1 MKDVGQHHLHTDE
14 RQHHR
19 QPAFQVVELAHHIRE
34 YEVQRAQTQNRED
47 VGRIDNK
54 WIPTD
59 RKNGGNR
66 VQGENQIRGLD
77 HQQHQQ
83 ERRDQH
89 LSCSSHKEAI
99 TFIVGSD
106 RSHPTHKL
114 EPRIALRMHRL
125 VFVEGHANARHDQ
138 EGPEQVENPV
148 EIFEQHSSKGNQDAA
163 HDERTQNTPEQHP
176 VLIACRYTEVAEEQ
190 YKDEDVVNA
199 EGLLDQ
205 IARQEL
211 QRMFRSTEE
220 VDSSVEE
227 QRQCN
232 PHGTPYRGL
241 TDRDGMRLAV
251 KATQFEYEHCKNEY
265 DKSQPQPE

>member
-14 RQHHR
+14 RQL
-19 QPAFQVVELAHHIRE
+19 QGQATFQVVELAHHVRKH
-34 YEVQRAQTQNRED
+34 EVQRAQAQNRED
-47 VGRIDNK
+47 VGCIDNK
-54 WIPTD
+54 WVCTD
-59 RKNGGNR
+59 RENGGNR

-83 ERRDQH
+83 ERRGQH
-89 LSCSSHKEAI
+89 LPRSPHKKAI
-99 TFIVGSD
+99 TFKVGSD
-106 RSHPTHKL
+106 RNHPTHKL
-114 EPRIALRMHRL
+114 QHRIALWMHRL
-125 VFVEGHANARHDQ
+125 VFVEGHADARHDQ
-138 EGPEQVENPV
+138 ESPEQVENPV
-148 EIFEQHSSKGNQDAA
+148 EIFEQHSAKDNQDAA

-176 VLIACRYTEVAEEQ
+176 VLIGCRYTEVAEEQ
-190 YKDEDVVNA
+190 HKDEDVVNA

-205 IARQEL
+205 IARHEL
-211 QRMFRSTEE
+211 QRQFRSTEE

-251 KATQFEYEHCKNEY
+251 KDTQVAYEHRTNE
-265 DKSQPQPE
+265 